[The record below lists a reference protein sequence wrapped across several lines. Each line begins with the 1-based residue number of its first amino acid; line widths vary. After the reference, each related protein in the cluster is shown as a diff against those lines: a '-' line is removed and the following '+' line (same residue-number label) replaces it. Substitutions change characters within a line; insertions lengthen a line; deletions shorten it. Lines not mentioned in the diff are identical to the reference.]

1 MSEEAVGYGP
11 KYKVAAWVRD
21 QDLEGVLNDH
31 VKQGWDIRD
40 MFRNLPGADKLE
52 TTTIVFEED
61 RARY

>member
-11 KYKVAAWVRD
+11 KYKVASWVRD

-40 MFRNLPGADKLE
+40 MFRNLPGADNLE

-61 RARY
+61 RARH